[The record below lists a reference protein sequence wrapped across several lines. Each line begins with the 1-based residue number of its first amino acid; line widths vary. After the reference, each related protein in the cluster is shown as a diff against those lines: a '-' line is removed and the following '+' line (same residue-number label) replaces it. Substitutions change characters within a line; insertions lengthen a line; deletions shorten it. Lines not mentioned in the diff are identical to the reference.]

1 VEGTPAGW
9 GNAQGQ
15 EVSMSETT
23 LPPLL
28 AHFVDLEDPRVE
40 RTKRHKLLDILGIAL
55 CATLSGADTIV
66 AIEQFGRA
74 KFEWLKTFLELP
86 NGIPSHDTF
95 GRVFAVLDPER
106 FARCFGNW
114 VARICPSLELK
125 TISIDGK
132 TSRGSG
138 SKEDKPLHLVSA
150 WANEARLTLGQ
161 VAVADKSNEITAIP
175 ALLEILEL
183 KGAIVTID
191 ALGTQKNIAKK
202 IVEKEA
208 DYVLPVKENH
218 PHLFEDLEKMFT
230 RFVDSDL
237 TALDHDLFSK
247 ENKGHGRTETRTVTV
262 FTDIQELRDWQSWK
276 NLQCVIVV
284 VRECWQEGKASLEV
298 SYYISS
304 KKASAEAF
312 YGFIRDHWGI
322 ENKCHW
328 VLDVCFGEDDS
339 RVREGHS
346 PENLSCLRR
355 MAMAILRN
363 SHDVKGGF
371 ATRRLIAG
379 WNETYLETLL
389 FGAPA

>member
-1 VEGTPAGW
+1 MGKVHE
-9 GNAQGQ
+9 Q
-15 EVSMSETT
+15 EDSMSETT

-28 AHFVDLEDPRVE
+28 THFVDLEDPRVE
-40 RTKRHKLLDILGIAL
+40 RTKHHKLLDILGIAL
-55 CATLSGADTIV
+55 CATLSGADTFV

-74 KFEWLKTFLELP
+74 KFDWLKTFLEMP
-86 NGIPSHDTF
+86 NGIPSHDTI
-95 GRVFAVLDPER
+95 GRVFALLDPEM

-114 VARICPSLELK
+114 TASICPSLNLK
-125 TISIDGK
+125 AISIDGK

-161 VAVADKSNEITAIP
+161 VAVEDKSNEITAIP
-175 ALLEILEL
+175 KLLEILDL

-191 ALGTQKNIAKK
+191 AMGTQKAIAEK
-202 IVEKEA
+202 IVEREA

-218 PHLFEDLEKMFT
+218 PHLFADIEKMFN
-230 RFVDSDL
+230 RFVDSDM
-237 TALDHDLFSK
+237 TAFAHDVFSK
-247 ENKGHGRTETRTVTV
+247 ENKGHGRTELRTVCV
-262 FTDIQELRDWQSWK
+262 FTDIHELRDGQAWK
-276 NLQCVIVV
+276 NLQSIIVV
-284 VRECWQEGKASLEV
+284 VRECWHEGKASIEV

-304 KKASAEAF
+304 RKASAAAF

-339 RVREGHS
+339 RVREGHA

-363 SHDVKGGF
+363 SNGVKGGF

-379 WNETYLETLL
+379 WNETYLETIL
-389 FGAPA
+389 FGKPAD

>member
-1 VEGTPAGW
+1 
-9 GNAQGQ
+9 
-15 EVSMSETT
+15 MSETT

-28 AHFVDLEDPRVE
+28 THFVDLPDPRVE
-40 RTKRHKLLDILGIAL
+40 RTKHHLLLDILGIAL
-55 CATLSGADTIV
+55 CATLAGAETYV

-74 KFEWLKTFLELP
+74 KIDWLKTFLKLP

-95 GRVFAVLDPER
+95 GRVFAQIDPEV

-114 VARICPSLELK
+114 VASICPSLQFK

-138 SKEDKPLHLVSA
+138 SQADKPLHLVSA

-175 ALLEILEL
+175 KLLDILEL

-191 ALGTQKNIAKK
+191 AMGTQKTIAEK
-202 IVEKEA
+202 IIEKGA

-218 PHLFEDLEKMFT
+218 PHLLADIETLFE
-230 RFVDSDL
+230 RFVASDM
-237 TALDHDLFSK
+237 TAYPHDVFARD
-247 ENKGHGRTETRTVTV
+247 NKGHGRTETRTVWV
-262 FTDIQELRDWQSWK
+262 FTDIEELRDWQSWK
-276 NLQCVIVV
+276 GLESIIVV
-284 VRECWQEGKASLEV
+284 IRECWEGGKSRVEV

-312 YGFIRDHWGI
+312 YGYIREHWGI
-322 ENKCHW
+322 ENNCHW
-328 VLDVCFGEDDS
+328 VLDVCFGEDES
-339 RVREGHS
+339 RVREGYA

-355 MAMAILRN
+355 MVMALLRN
-363 SHDVKGGF
+363 AKGAQGGF
-371 ATRRLIAG
+371 QTRRLIAG
-379 WNETYLETLL
+379 WDETYLETIL
-389 FGAPA
+389 FGTPEN

>member
-1 VEGTPAGW
+1 
-9 GNAQGQ
+9 
-15 EVSMSETT
+15 MSETT

-40 RTKRHKLLDILGIAL
+40 RTKHHKLLDILGIAL
-55 CATLSGADTIV
+55 CATLCGADTFV
-66 AIEQFGRA
+66 AIEQFGYA
-74 KFEWLKTFLELP
+74 KSAWLKTFLDLP

-95 GRVFAVLDPER
+95 GRVFALLDPEL

-114 VARICPSLELK
+114 TASICPSLNLQ

-138 SKEDKPLHLVSA
+138 RKEDKPLHLVSA
-150 WANEARLTLGQ
+150 WATEARLTLGQ

-175 ALLEILEL
+175 KLLEMLEL

-191 ALGTQKNIAKK
+191 AMGTQKNIAEK

-218 PHLFEDLEKMFT
+218 PHLFADVEKMFS

-237 TALDHDLFSK
+237 TAFAHDMFSK
-247 ENKGHGRTETRTVTV
+247 ENKGHGRTELRTVWV
-262 FTDIQELRDWQSWK
+262 FTDIHELRDWQSWK
-276 NLQCVIVV
+276 NLQSVIVV
-284 VRECWQEGKASLEV
+284 VRECWQEGKASIEV

-304 KKASAEAF
+304 RKASAAAF

-328 VLDVCFGEDDS
+328 VLDVCFGEDAS
-339 RVREGHS
+339 RVREGHA

-355 MAMAILRN
+355 MVMAILRN

-371 ATRRLIAG
+371 GTRRLIAG
-379 WNETYLETLL
+379 WNETYLETIL
-389 FGAPA
+389 FGAPT

>member
-1 VEGTPAGW
+1 
-9 GNAQGQ
+9 
-15 EVSMSETT
+15 MSETT

-28 AHFVDLEDPRVE
+28 THFVDLKDPRVD
-40 RTKRHKLLDILGIAL
+40 RTKHHRLLDILGIAL
-55 CATLSGADTIV
+55 CATLSGADNFV
-66 AIEQFGRA
+66 AIEQFGHA

-86 NGIPSHDTF
+86 NGIPSHDTM
-95 GRVFAVLDPER
+95 GRVFALLDPEM

-114 VARICPSLELK
+114 TASICPALQLQ

-138 SKEDKPLHLVSA
+138 SKDDKPLHLVSA
-150 WANEARLTLGQ
+150 WAHEARLTLGQ

-175 ALLEILEL
+175 QLLDILEV

-191 ALGTQKNIAKK
+191 AMGTQKTIAEK
-202 IVEKEA
+202 IVAREA
-208 DYVLPVKENH
+208 DYVLPVKDNH
-218 PHLFEDLEKMFT
+218 PHLLEDLQKMFN

-237 TALDHDLFSK
+237 TAFDHDVFSK
-247 ENKGHGRTETRTVTV
+247 ENKGHGRTELRTVWV
-262 FTDIQELRDWQSWK
+262 FTDIHGVRDWQSWK
-276 NLQCVIVV
+276 NLQSIIVV
-284 VRECWQEGKASLEV
+284 VRERWQDGKASIEV

-304 KKASAEAF
+304 KTANAVTF

-322 ENKCHW
+322 ENQCHW

-339 RVREGHS
+339 RVREGHA

-363 SHDVKGGF
+363 SHGVKGGF

-379 WNETYLETLL
+379 WNETYLETIL
-389 FGAPA
+389 FGKPAK

>member
-1 VEGTPAGW
+1 
-9 GNAQGQ
+9 
-15 EVSMSETT
+15 MSETT

-28 AHFVDLEDPRVE
+28 AHFVDLDDPRVE
-40 RTKRHKLLDILGIAL
+40 RTKQHKLLDILGIAL
-55 CATLSGADTIV
+55 CATLCGADNFV

-74 KFEWLKTFLELP
+74 KINWLKTFLDLP
-86 NGIPSHDTF
+86 NGIPSHDTI
-95 GRVFAVLDPER
+95 GRLFALLDPDV

-114 VARICPSLELK
+114 TASICPSLNLK
-125 TISIDGK
+125 TIGIDGK

-150 WANEARLTLGQ
+150 WANEARLSLGQ
-161 VAVADKSNEITAIP
+161 VAVEDKSNEITAIP
-175 ALLEILEL
+175 NLLEILDL

-191 ALGTQKNIAKK
+191 AIGTQKNIAEK

-208 DYVLPVKENH
+208 DYVLPVKDNH
-218 PHLFEDLEKMFT
+218 PHLFEDLKKMFA

-237 TALDHDLFSK
+237 TAFAHDRFSK
-247 ENKGHGRTETRTVTV
+247 ENKGHGRTEIRTVWV
-262 FTDIQELRDWQSWK
+262 FTDIQELRDWQAWK
-276 NLQCVIVV
+276 NLKSVIVV
-284 VRECWQEGKASLEV
+284 IRECWQDGKASIEV

-304 KKASAEAF
+304 RKDSAMAF

-328 VLDVCFGEDDS
+328 ILDVCFREDDS
-339 RVREGHS
+339 RAREGHS

-363 SHDVKGGF
+363 AHGAKGGF

-379 WNETYLETLL
+379 WNETYLETIL
-389 FGAPA
+389 FGAPL